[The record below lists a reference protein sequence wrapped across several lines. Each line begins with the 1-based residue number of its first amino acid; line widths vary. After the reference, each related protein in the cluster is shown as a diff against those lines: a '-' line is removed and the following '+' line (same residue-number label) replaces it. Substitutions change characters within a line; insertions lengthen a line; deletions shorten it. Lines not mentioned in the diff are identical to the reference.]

1 MKLTKAK
8 STYWNGNGF
17 GTSAAEW
24 VVKGN
29 ENISVTKS
37 SSLGWVARDTNNN
50 NAMICRAEDKP
61 YLLTK
66 LENKL
71 AALNT

>member
-1 MKLTKAK
+1 
-8 STYWNGNGF
+8 
-17 GTSAAEW
+17 
-24 VVKGN
+24 VKGN